1 MNTDFTELRH
11 SCDFSGWAT
20 KNDYPCS
27 DGRTIKKN
35 AFIKDHGKKVP
46 LVWNHRHDAIDNVL
60 GHAYLENRDDG
71 VYAYCFLNDTEQ
83 GKNAKEYVQHG
94 DLTALSIWANGL
106 KQRRGDVLHG
116 CIRELSLVLA
126 GANPGAYID
135 NPIVHG
141 DFTDDETEA
150 CIKFIIP
157 GDEPS
162 SNLSHSDEEPE
173 IDDLEESEDDE
184 ELEHSDQNK
193 TVKDVFDSFTDEQK
207 NVVYYLIAEAVD
219 EAMNKGSVE
228 HSDDNGETFE
238 GDDSED
244 IEHSDDD
251 KTIKDVFNS
260 FTDEQKNVV
269 YYLIAEAIKENQNN
283 QGDEQEMAHNVFE
296 ANTDNVED
304 ILQHSAEEIEDVFSS
319 AKSNRVGS
327 LRDHFLSHGITEI
340 ESLFPDYKTL
350 DNPPTFIKRPDGWVS
365 KVMNGVKHT
374 PFSRIRSRFADI
386 TGDEAR
392 ARGFVKGKAKVEE
405 VFVLLSRTTDPQTIY
420 KKQKLHRDDIID
432 ITDFDVVAWLKL
444 EMRQML
450 EEEIARAI
458 LIGDG
463 RSALSDDKIKE
474 DKIRPIWTDNE
485 TLFTISA
492 EIEIGSAD
500 TPNTRADKFID
511 KAVRAKA
518 DYRGA
523 GNPTLFVEP
532 NIYADMLLQKDL
544 NGRRIYTSTT
554 ELATALLVKEIV
566 PVEVMK
572 NKTRTVT
579 RGEGQSA
586 VTTTNTLLGIIVN
599 LADYTVGADK
609 GGAVALFDD
618 FDIDYNAYKY
628 LIETR
633 MSGALTTPFSAIIM
647 ESIPASE

>member
-1 MNTDFTELRH
+1 MAISNVNFKELRH

-60 GHAYLENRDDG
+60 GHAYLENREEG

-83 GKNAKEYVQHG
+83 GQNAKEYVQHG
-94 DLTALSIWANGL
+94 DLTALSIWANQL
-106 KQRRGDVLHG
+106 RQNRGDVLHG

-135 NPIVHG
+135 NPIAHDG
-141 DFTDDETEA
+141 DDDTSEA
-150 CIKFIIP
+150 LIKFVMIEDAPKIN
-157 GDEPS
+157 E
-162 SNLSHSDEEPE
+162 LSHSDEDETEETEVEEEKPE
-173 IDDLEESEDDE
+173 TEESQEEESETNDE
-184 ELEHSDQNK
+184 TDESEDNISHSDDSK
-193 TVKDVFDSFTDEQK
+193 ESVTDETTVKDIYNSMNDIQK
-207 NVVYYLIAEAVD
+207 NVVNWLIAEAVD
-219 EAMNKGSVE
+219 QALKEKSSNK
-228 HSDDNGETFE
+228 
-238 GDDSED
+238 
-244 IEHSDDD
+244 
-251 KTIKDVFNS
+251 
-260 FTDEQKNVV
+260 
-269 YYLIAEAIKENQNN
+269 
-283 QGDEQEMAHNVFE
+283 QGDEQTMAHNVFE
-296 ANTDNVED
+296 ANTDNMED
-304 ILQHSAEEIEDVFSS
+304 ILQHSAEEITDVFTS
-319 AKSNRVGS
+319 ARTNRVGS
-327 LRDHFLSHGITEI
+327 LKDHFISHGITEI
-340 ESLFPDYKTL
+340 ETLFPDYKTL

-365 KVMNGVKHT
+365 KVMGGVKHT

-392 ARGFVKGKAKVEE
+392 ARGFVKGKQKVEE
-405 VFVLLSRTTDPQTIY
+405 VFGLLSRTTDPQTIY

-444 EMRQML
+444 EMRGML

-474 DKIRPIWTDNE
+474 DHIRPIWTDDE
-485 TLFTISA
+485 ALFTISA
-492 EIEIGSAD
+492 EIEIGSDD

-532 NIYADMLLQKDL
+532 NVFADMLLQKDL
-544 NGRRIYTSTT
+544 NGRRIYTSAS

-579 RGEGQSA
+579 RGEGGSA

-599 LADYTVGADK
+599 LSDYTVGADK

>member
-1 MNTDFTELRH
+1 MAVSNVNFEELRH

-60 GHAYLENRDDG
+60 GHAYLENRDEG

-83 GKNAKEYVQHG
+83 GQNAKEYVQHG
-94 DLTALSIWANGL
+94 DLTALSIWANQL
-106 KQRRGDVLHG
+106 RQNRGDVLHG

-135 NPIVHG
+135 NPIAHDG
-141 DFTDDETEA
+141 DDDTSEA
-150 CIKFIIP
+150 LIKFVMIEDAPKIN
-157 GDEPS
+157 E
-162 SNLSHSDEEPE
+162 LSHSDEDETEETEVEEETPE
-173 IDDLEESEDDE
+173 TNESQEEESETDDE
-184 ELEHSDQNK
+184 TDDSEDTISHSDDSKESKDNNT
-193 TVKDVFDSFTDEQK
+193 TVKDIYESMSDVQK
-207 NVVYYLIAEAVD
+207 EVVNWLIAEAVD
-219 EAMNKGSVE
+219 QALKEKSSNK
-228 HSDDNGETFE
+228 
-238 GDDSED
+238 
-244 IEHSDDD
+244 
-251 KTIKDVFNS
+251 
-260 FTDEQKNVV
+260 
-269 YYLIAEAIKENQNN
+269 
-283 QGDEQEMAHNVFE
+283 QGDEQTMAHNVFE
-296 ANTDNVED
+296 ANTDNMED
-304 ILQHSAEEIEDVFSS
+304 ILQHSAEEITDVFTS
-319 AKSNRVGS
+319 ARTNRVGS
-327 LRDHFLSHGITEI
+327 LKDHFISHGITEI

-365 KVMNGVKHT
+365 KVMGGVKHT

-392 ARGFVKGKAKVEE
+392 ARGFVKGKQKVEE
-405 VFVLLSRTTDPQTIY
+405 VFGLLSRTTDPQTIY

-444 EMRQML
+444 EMRGML

-463 RSALSDDKIKE
+463 RSTLSDDKIKE
-474 DKIRPIWTDNE
+474 DKIRPIWTDNPA
-485 TLFTISA
+485 LFTINA
-492 EIEIGSAD
+492 TIEVGSDD

-511 KAVRAKA
+511 KAVRAQA

-523 GNPTLFVEP
+523 GSPTLYVEQT
-532 NIYADMLLQKDL
+532 IYADMLLQKDL
-544 NGRRIYTSTT
+544 NGRRIYTSTS

-566 PVEVMK
+566 PVPVMK
-572 NKTRTVT
+572 NQTRSVT
-579 RGEGQSA
+579 TYPNGENQAG
-586 VTTTNTLLGIIVN
+586 VTTTHTLLGIIVN
-599 LADYTVGADK
+599 LVDYTVGADK

-647 ESIPASE
+647 ESIPEA

>member
-1 MNTDFTELRH
+1 MATSNVNFKELRH

-60 GHAYLENRDDG
+60 GHAYLENREEG

-83 GKNAKEYVQHG
+83 GQNAKEYVQHG
-94 DLTALSIWANGL
+94 DLTALSIWANQL
-106 KQRRGDVLHG
+106 RQNRGDVLHG

-135 NPIVHG
+135 NPIAHDG
-141 DFTDDETEA
+141 DDDTSEA
-150 CIKFIIP
+150 LIKFVMIEDAPKIN
-157 GDEPS
+157 E
-162 SNLSHSDEEPE
+162 LSHSDEDETEETEVEEEKPE
-173 IDDLEESEDDE
+173 TEESQEEESETNDE
-184 ELEHSDQNK
+184 TDESEDNISHSDDSK
-193 TVKDVFDSFTDEQK
+193 ESVTDETTVKDIYNSMNDAQK
-207 NVVYYLIAEAVD
+207 DVVNWLIAEAVD
-219 EAMNKGSVE
+219 QALKEKSSNK
-228 HSDDNGETFE
+228 
-238 GDDSED
+238 
-244 IEHSDDD
+244 
-251 KTIKDVFNS
+251 
-260 FTDEQKNVV
+260 
-269 YYLIAEAIKENQNN
+269 
-283 QGDEQEMAHNVFE
+283 QGDEQTMAHNVFE
-296 ANTDNVED
+296 ANTDNMED
-304 ILQHSAEEIEDVFSS
+304 ILQHSAEEITDVFTS
-319 AKSNRVGS
+319 ARTNRVGS
-327 LRDHFLSHGITEI
+327 LKDHFISHGITEI
-340 ESLFPDYKTL
+340 ETLFPDYKTL

-365 KVMNGVKHT
+365 KVMGGVKHT

-392 ARGFVKGKAKVEE
+392 ARGFVKGKQKVEE
-405 VFVLLSRTTDPQTIY
+405 VFGLLSRTTDPQTIY

-444 EMRQML
+444 EMRGML

-463 RSALSDDKIKE
+463 RSTLSDDKIKE
-474 DKIRPIWTDNE
+474 DHIRPIWTDDE
-485 TLFTISA
+485 ALFTISA
-492 EIEIGSAD
+492 EIEIGSDD

-518 DYRGA
+518 DYRGT

-532 NIYADMLLQKDL
+532 NVFADMLLQKDL
-544 NGRRIYTSTT
+544 NGRRIYTSAS

-579 RGEGQSA
+579 RGEGGSA

-599 LADYTVGADK
+599 LSDYTVGADK

>member
-60 GHAYLENRDDG
+60 GHAYLENRDEG

-162 SNLSHSDEEPE
+162 SNLSHSDDDPE
-173 IDDLEESEDDE
+173 IDDLDETEDDE

-193 TVKDVFDSFTDEQK
+193 TIKDVFD
-207 NVVYYLIAEAVD
+207 
-219 EAMNKGSVE
+219 
-228 HSDDNGETFE
+228 
-238 GDDSED
+238 
-244 IEHSDDD
+244 
-251 KTIKDVFNS
+251 S

-283 QGDEQEMAHNVFE
+283 QGDEQEMVHNVFE

-392 ARGFVKGKAKVEE
+392 ARGYVKGKAKVEE
-405 VFVLLSRTTDPQTIY
+405 VFGLLSRTTDPQTIY

-463 RSALSDDKIKE
+463 RSTLSDDKIKE
-474 DKIRPIWTDNE
+474 DKVRPIWTDDE

-492 EIEIGSAD
+492 EIEVGDAD

-511 KAVRAKA
+511 KAIRAKA

-554 ELATALLVKEIV
+554 DLATALLVKEIV

-572 NKTRTVT
+572 SKTRTVT

-599 LADYTVGADK
+599 LADYAVGADK

-633 MSGALTTPFSAIIM
+633 ISGALTTPFSAIIM

>member
-1 MNTDFTELRH
+1 MAVSSVNFKELRH
-11 SCDFSGWAT
+11 TCDFSGWAT
-20 KNDYPCS
+20 RNDYPCS

-46 LVWNHRHDAIDNVL
+46 LVWNHRHESPDNVL
-60 GHAYLENRDDG
+60 GHAYLENREDG
-71 VYAYCFLNDTEQ
+71 VYAYCYLNDTDQ
-83 GKNAKEYVQHG
+83 GQNAREYVRHG
-94 DLTALSIWANGL
+94 DLTALSIWANQL
-106 KQRRGDVLHG
+106 KQNRGDVLHG

-135 NPIVHG
+135 NPIAHNG
-141 DFTDDETEA
+141 DDDTSEA
-150 CIKFIIP
+150 RIYFAIP
-157 GDEPS
+157 EEAPKM
-162 SNLSHSDEEPE
+162 NLKHSDE
-173 IDDLEESEDDE
+173 DLETESQETDFETEDSEVVAHAD
-184 ELEHSDQNK
+184 DDK
-193 TVKDVFDSFTDEQK
+193 TVKDVFDSMSEEQK

-219 EAMNKGSVE
+219 EAVNGGENVE
-228 HSDDNGETFE
+228 HSMDMA
-238 GDDSED
+238 
-244 IEHSDDD
+244 
-251 KTIKDVFNS
+251 
-260 FTDEQKNVV
+260 DEF
-269 YYLIAEAIKENQNN
+269 QNN
-283 QGDEQEMAHNVFE
+283 QGDEEVMAHNVFS
-296 ANTDNVED
+296 ATTDNLEG
-304 ILQHSAEEIEDVFSS
+304 ILQHSAEEITNVFES
-319 AKSNRVGS
+319 ARLNRAGS
-327 LRDHFLSHGITEI
+327 LKDHFLQHGITEI
-340 ESLFPDYKTL
+340 EDLFPDYKTL
-350 DNPPTFIKRPDGWVS
+350 DNPPAFIKRPDGWVS

-392 ARGFVKGKAKVEE
+392 ARGYVKGRAKVEE
-405 VFVLLSRTTDPQTIY
+405 VFGLLSRTTDPQTIY
-420 KKQKLHRDDIID
+420 KKQGLHRDDIID

-474 DKIRPIWTDNE
+474 EHVRPIWTDDE

-492 EIEIGSAD
+492 EIEIGSDD
-500 TPNTRADKFID
+500 TPDTRADKFID
-511 KAVRAKA
+511 KAVRAQA

-523 GNPTLFVEP
+523 GSPTLFVEP
-532 NIYADMLLQKDL
+532 NVFADMLLQKDL
-544 NGRRIYTSTT
+544 NGRRIYTGASD
-554 ELATALLVKEIV
+554 LATALMVKEIV

-579 RGEGQSA
+579 RGEGQAA

-599 LADYTVGADK
+599 LTDYTVGADK

-618 FDIDYNAYKY
+618 FDIDYNRYKY